1 MLLKAEAGFQVGFC
15 VFPACGST
23 CHQMQV
29 HVPDTQVVPNKL
41 KRWTLKQRKDFCRA
55 MQEQVASAQKTLNSP
70 KGFQQ
75 SILKS
80 WVKEGHPRAG
90 SLHLSDEETEALRG
104 RSGGMDTSPS

>member
-55 MQEQVASAQKTLNSP
+55 MQEQVASAQKTLKSP

-80 WVKEGHPRAG
+80 WVKEGHPRLCDQLLCN
-90 SLHLSDEETEALRG
+90 SLQSSDWVKLRCGG
-104 RSGGMDTSPS
+104 RD